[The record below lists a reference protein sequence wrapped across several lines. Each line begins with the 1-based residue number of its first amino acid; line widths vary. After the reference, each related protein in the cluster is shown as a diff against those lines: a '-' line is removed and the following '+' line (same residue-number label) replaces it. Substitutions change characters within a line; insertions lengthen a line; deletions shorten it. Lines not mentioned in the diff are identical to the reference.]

1 MSKPIFREETEIE
14 QVRITRLGS
23 SGYAA
28 FRMVFDPDRGESKSA
43 ILGIHEHPPRI
54 QPIAPHFHREV
65 EETVYI
71 VSGKGVV
78 KLGFD
83 PNIME
88 EHSYK
93 AGSCWYV
100 PPGCYHQIVNTGEAA
115 VKMVVS
121 YFRNDGQ
128 RISHRLVSEVL
139 TEVTKT
145 RP

>member
-1 MSKPIFREETEIE
+1 MRKPIFREEKDIE
-14 QVRITRLGS
+14 QVRITRPGS

-28 FRMVFDPDRGESKSA
+28 FRMIFDPDRSESDA
-43 ILGIHEHPPRI
+43 AVLGIHEHPPRI

-78 KLGFD
+78 KLGSD
-83 PNIME
+83 PGTME
-88 EHSYK
+88 EHSFK

-100 PPGCYHQIVNTGEAA
+100 PPGCYHQI

-139 TEVTKT
+139 TEVAIT
-145 RP
+145 RA